1 MSRFSRRTAHDP
13 TPNRWARL
21 CEALPTRYDLTLSNP
36 TRAGLPYDAEAIAA
50 ALAHP
55 AALSYAPHPF
65 GSPTARAAVAGALG
79 VDPARVVLTAS
90 TSEAYGWLFKLL
102 CDPGDDV
109 LAPSPSYPLF
119 DHLATFEGVA
129 LRPYRLRYT
138 GAWEV
143 DAATLVP
150 GPRTRAALI
159 VSPNNPTGN
168 YLHAAD
174 LAALRALDLPLI
186 CDEVFAPYA
195 LRRADA
201 DRAPTLARL
210 DAGLAFVLGG
220 LSKWAGLPQMKL
232 GWIVV
237 AGAARAAAE
246 ALERLELIADTYLSV
261 GAPVQQAAAALLAGP
276 TQAAIAQRT
285 QRNLAALRSAV
296 AGTGAEVPRVE
307 GGWYALLRLPAV
319 QDDEAWALRFLRDAG
334 VRVQPGWFYDLEG
347 GPYVVISL
355 LPRAADFVA
364 GVEALLALV

>member
-1 MSRFSRRTAHDP
+1 MSRFSRRTAHDS
-13 TPNRWARL
+13 TPNAWALARA
-21 CEALPTRYDLTLSNP
+21 ALPVLHDLTLSNP
-36 TRAGLPYDAEAIAA
+36 TRAGLPYDAAAIAR
-50 ALAHP
+50 ALADP
-55 AALSYAPHPF
+55 AALTYAPHPF
-65 GSPTARAAVAGALG
+65 GSPAARAAVGQALG

-102 CDPGDDV
+102 CDAGDDV

-129 LRPYRLRYT
+129 LRPYRLRYA

-143 DAATLVP
+143 DAETLVR

-159 VSPNNPTGN
+159 VNPNNPTGN

-195 LRRADA
+195 LAAADE
-201 DRAPTLARL
+201 DRVPTLVHL

-237 AGAARAAAE
+237 AGAAEPVAE

-261 GAPVQQAAAALLAGP
+261 GAPVQHAAAALLAGP
-276 TQAAIAQRT
+276 TQAAIAERT
-285 QRNLAALRSAV
+285 GGNLAALRSAV
-296 AGTGAEVPRVE
+296 AGTAAEVLRVE

-319 QDDEAWALRFLRDAG
+319 RDDEGWALRFLRAAG
-334 VRVQPGWFYDLEG
+334 VLVQPGWFYDLEG
-347 GPYVVISL
+347 GPYVVLSL
-355 LPRAADFVA
+355 LPPEADFAA
-364 GVEALLALV
+364 GVEALSALV